1 MNKIFKNIISPL
13 TLLLTKGEKF
23 EEKKSS
29 VEIYIANGSQR
40 IVNTEMVVL
49 QHYKPIIKIQ
59 L

>member
-40 IVNTEMVVL
+40 IGNTEMVVL